1 MIYRHLLL
9 NPRLERVQPGYND
22 REQGLDFIS
31 NNKVRV
37 RMAARVGNRVKV
49 AIRCNLCGERF
60 VLRGKKE
67 QGDYLTGFKQ
77 CLCSNEHDFEIVV
90 QDHV

>member
-1 MIYRHLLL
+1 
-9 NPRLERVQPGYND
+9 
-22 REQGLDFIS
+22 
-31 NNKVRV
+31 
-37 RMAARVGNRVKV
+37 MAARVGNRVKV